1 MDDSLEVINDGDPH
15 EEKSDLDDLDDLDEP
30 FMDIQ
35 DVKEHVEGSF
45 MTVVKKSSYK
55 DQGDS
60 CL

>member
-1 MDDSLEVINDGDPH
+1 MDHSLEVINDGDAH
-15 EEKSDLDDLDDLDEP
+15 EEKSDLDDLDEP